1 MTARPLALLPIV
13 SLLAL
18 LSCSDPP
25 EQPAAVGLNIT
36 LQNPSPQTTT
46 TRICTAGSSGTRTFI
61 IGDPS
66 YDGTIE
72 SGKDG
77 VDVKC
82 TVNRDGT
89 VQVTASGIDDGPSSS
104 QSRHKIT
111 LTINGRIK
119 SNTDPTQNPA
129 SVTFFSPDTTQIRT
143 TTDYACTIGPVSA
156 LQDGALLTD
165 FSCELLSVP
174 NDTSGGC
181 RASGKIALEY
191 CKTGKEE
198 D

>member
-1 MTARPLALLPIV
+1 MTRPLAVLPLV

-36 LQNPSPQTTT
+36 LQNPDPMTTT
-46 TRICTAGSSGTRTFI
+46 TRVCTAGSSGTRTYM
-61 IGDPS
+61 IGDPT

-77 VDVKC
+77 VEVDC

-89 VQVTASGIDDGPSSS
+89 VQVTARGTDDNPSPP
-104 QSRHKIT
+104 RHKVT

-129 SVTFFSPDTTQIRT
+129 SMTFFSPDTTQIRT
-143 TTDYACTIGPVSA
+143 TADYSCFLGPVSA

-165 FSCELLSVP
+165 FSCALLAVP

-181 RASGKIALEY
+181 RAGGKIALEY